1 MNNPFPRTKIK
12 LLTGWRA
19 ASIRLKF
26 LLSVGK
32 YIFQKKKYPLFIL
45 NPSKGGYLKTRKILT
60 AINLRKIVKF
70 NNNYYFSLSV
80 PRWPSIPFDR
90 MVANGG
96 LNIMV
101 AGTPLKSQID
111 IAILAITRKCSYDCK
126 HCYEHF
132 NLADADSVPIERW
145 KEVIEDIQKMGAS
158 IITLSG
164 GEPLLRY
171 NGLKELLGTADKN
184 LSEFHIYT
192 SGHQVNKEKALAL
205 KEAGLKAAAIG
216 LDDVNPERH
225 DNLRGY
231 KGSYKEAIRA
241 IKYFYEADVF
251 TYLNLCLTKDLIRS
265 GDLGK
270 YYELAKD
277 LNVGA
282 IRLLEP
288 RPCGGYFSHNADNL
302 FSEIDRKVT
311 TEFFIESNQLKKYK
325 DYPFVTYQ
333 AYLEDPKRLGCL
345 MGGLTHFHID
355 SIGHVEP
362 CVFLPISFGNI
373 MEEDFS
379 DIFKKM
385 RKAIPHPL
393 HKQCPGVSLDETI
406 KIKKNKGI
414 PLPIPYREMEKE
426 WQQMF
431 A

>member
-1 MNNPFPRTKIK
+1 
-12 LLTGWRA
+12 
-19 ASIRLKF
+19 
-26 LLSVGK
+26 
-32 YIFQKKKYPLFIL
+32 
-45 NPSKGGYLKTRKILT
+45 
-60 AINLRKIVKF
+60 
-70 NNNYYFSLSV
+70 
-80 PRWPSIPFDR
+80 

-96 LNIMV
+96 LNIMA
-101 AGTPLKSQID
+101 AGTPLKSQVD

-132 NLADADSVPIERW
+132 NLAETDSVPIERW
-145 KEVIEDIQKMGAS
+145 KEVIKDLQKMGTS

-164 GEPLLRY
+164 GEPMLRY
-171 NGLKELLGTADKN
+171 KGLKELLESADKN

-192 SGHQVNKEKALAL
+192 SGHRVDQEKALAL
-205 KEAGLKAAAIG
+205 KDAGLKAAAIG
-216 LDDVNPERH
+216 LDDVNPDRH
-225 DNLRGY
+225 DELRGY
-231 KGSYKEAIRA
+231 KGSYKEAIQA

-251 TYLNLCLTKDLIRS
+251 TYLNLCLTKDLVRS
-265 GDLGK
+265 GELWK

-277 LNVGA
+277 LKAGG

-288 RPCGGYFSHNADNL
+288 RPCGGYLSHKADNL
-302 FSEIDRKVT
+302 FSENDRKVT
-311 TEFFIESNQLKKYK
+311 TEFFLKSNRAKKYK
-325 DYPFVTYQ
+325 DYPFVSYQ
-333 AYLEDPKRLGCL
+333 AYLEDPSRLGCL
-345 MGGLTHFHID
+345 MGGHTHFHID
-355 SIGHVEP
+355 SLGNVEP

-393 HKQCPGVSLDETI
+393 HKQCPGVSLAE
-406 KIKKNKGI
+406 KIKMKKNNGI